1 MQYKGILPKDER
13 EYSKGAVNLP
23 GSGVIIGEMKISDM
37 ICITEA
43 EGFNALKGADLFD
56 Y

>member
-1 MQYKGILPKDER
+1 MLGYAGMKAEGKIEDC
-13 EYSKGAVNLP
+13 LP